1 MRCIRGRSQYSE
13 TSLRNIA
20 AKTSQWNAIAK
31 SHGETPRRDS
41 TMKHHGGAHR
51 EALQQNVTAKYIGEA
66 LRRKAASKANR
77 KMAPPRGWENSLPVR
92 RRVRSTKKERC
103 LSFFVWIFGYS
114 PLFASVSAV
123 RARKRRDY
131 YPEFAN
137 CQFIGNRGFSS
148 PDFVPSGEA
157 AVFSV
162 PDALLRS
169 PALFADEISYSARSE
184 LILVLCTILAK
195 APISRAAQ

>member
-1 MRCIRGRSQYSE
+1 MIFIVGREKPRKKAIRHKKRFRWRAKRRTENNAAARSGKFPSG
-13 TSLRNIA
+13 A
-20 AKTSQWNAIAK
+20 AAREINKK
-31 SHGETPRRDS
+31 RR
-41 TMKHHGGAHR
+41 
-51 EALQQNVTAKYIGEA
+51 
-66 LRRKAASKANR
+66 AAS
-77 KMAPPRGWENSLPVR
+77 P
-92 RRVRSTKKERC
+92 
-103 LSFFVWIFGYS
+103 FFRIFGYY

-131 YPEFAN
+131 SPEFAN
-137 CQFIGNRGFSS
+137 CQSIGNRGFSS
-148 PDFVPSGEA
+148 SDSAPSGAA

-169 PALFADEISYSARSE
+169 PALFADDISYSARSE

>member
-1 MRCIRGRSQYSE
+1 MFSVKNHEKKQSG
-13 TSLRNIA
+13 T
-20 AKTSQWNAIAK
+20 K
-31 SHGETPRRDS
+31 SGSD
-41 TMKHHGGAHR
+41 GA
-51 EALQQNVTAKYIGEA
+51 
-66 LRRKAASKANR
+66 RKADPKT
-77 KMAPPRGWENSLPVR
+77 APQRGWENSLPVR

>member
-1 MRCIRGRSQYSE
+1 MLDVKNHEKKQSGTKSGSDGARKGER
-13 TSLRNIA
+13 
-20 AKTSQWNAIAK
+20 KT
-31 SHGETPRRDS
+31 
-41 TMKHHGGAHR
+41 M
-51 EALQQNVTAKYIGEA
+51 
-66 LRRKAASKANR
+66 
-77 KMAPPRGWENSLPVR
+77 PPRGRENSLPAR
-92 RRVRSTKKERC
+92 RRVRSKKGE
-103 LSFFVWIFGYS
+103 LPLLFFRIFGYH

-131 YPEFAN
+131 SPEFAN
-137 CQFIGNRGFSS
+137 CQSIGNRGFSS
-148 PDFVPSGEA
+148 SDSAPSGAA

-195 APISRAAQ
+195 APISKAER

>member
-1 MRCIRGRSQYSE
+1 
-13 TSLRNIA
+13 
-20 AKTSQWNAIAK
+20 
-31 SHGETPRRDS
+31 
-41 TMKHHGGAHR
+41 MKHHGGAHR

-77 KMAPPRGWENSLPVR
+77 KMAPPCGREILPSGAAAREINKKR
-92 RRVRSTKKERC
+92 RAASP
-103 LSFFVWIFGYS
+103 FFRIFGYY

-131 YPEFAN
+131 SPEFAN
-137 CQFIGNRGFSS
+137 CQSIGNRGFSS
-148 PDFVPSGEA
+148 SDSAPSGAA

-195 APISRAAQ
+195 APISKAER

>member
-1 MRCIRGRSQYSE
+1 VKNHEKPRSGTKSGSDGARKGE
-13 TSLRNIA
+13 R
-20 AKTSQWNAIAK
+20 KT
-31 SHGETPRRDS
+31 
-41 TMKHHGGAHR
+41 
-51 EALQQNVTAKYIGEA
+51 
-66 LRRKAASKANR
+66 
-77 KMAPPRGWENSLPVR
+77 APPRGRENALPAR
-92 RRVRSTKKERC
+92 RRVRSTKKGE
-103 LSFFVWIFGYS
+103 LPLLFFRIFGYH

-131 YPEFAN
+131 SPEFAN
-137 CQFIGNRGFSS
+137 CQSIGNRGFSS
-148 PDFVPSGEA
+148 SDSAPSGAA

>member
-1 MRCIRGRSQYSE
+1 MKNHEKKQSGTKSGSDGARKGER
-13 TSLRNIA
+13 
-20 AKTSQWNAIAK
+20 KT
-31 SHGETPRRDS
+31 
-41 TMKHHGGAHR
+41 
-51 EALQQNVTAKYIGEA
+51 
-66 LRRKAASKANR
+66 
-77 KMAPPRGWENSLPVR
+77 APPRGWENSLPVR

-195 APISRAAQ
+195 APISKAER

>member
-1 MRCIRGRSQYSE
+1 MKNHEKKQSGTKSGSDGARKGER
-13 TSLRNIA
+13 
-20 AKTSQWNAIAK
+20 KT
-31 SHGETPRRDS
+31 
-41 TMKHHGGAHR
+41 M
-51 EALQQNVTAKYIGEA
+51 
-66 LRRKAASKANR
+66 
-77 KMAPPRGWENSLPVR
+77 PPRGRENSLPAR
-92 RRVRSTKKERC
+92 RRVRSTKKRRAA
-103 LSFFVWIFGYS
+103 SPFFRIFGYY

-131 YPEFAN
+131 SPEFAN
-137 CQFIGNRGFSS
+137 CQSIGNRGFSS
-148 PDFVPSGEA
+148 SDSAPSGAA

-195 APISRAAQ
+195 APISKAER

>member
-1 MRCIRGRSQYSE
+1 MFSVKNHEKTRSGTKSGSDGARKGE
-13 TSLRNIA
+13 R
-20 AKTSQWNAIAK
+20 KT
-31 SHGETPRRDS
+31 
-41 TMKHHGGAHR
+41 M
-51 EALQQNVTAKYIGEA
+51 
-66 LRRKAASKANR
+66 
-77 KMAPPRGWENSLPVR
+77 PPRGRENSLPAR
-92 RRVRSTKKERC
+92 RRVRSTKKGE
-103 LSFFVWIFGYS
+103 LPLLFFRIFGYY

-131 YPEFAN
+131 SPEFAN
-137 CQFIGNRGFSS
+137 CQSIGNRGFSS
-148 PDFVPSGEA
+148 SDSAPSGAA

-195 APISRAAQ
+195 APISKAER

>member
-1 MRCIRGRSQYSE
+1 MIFIVQREKSR
-13 TSLRNIA
+13 
-20 AKTSQWNAIAK
+20 KNAIRYKKRFRWRAK
-31 SHGETPRRDS
+31 RRTENNAAARS
-41 TMKHHGGAHR
+41 GKFPSGAAAR
-51 EALQQNVTAKYIGEA
+51 EINKK
-66 LRRKAASKANR
+66 RRAASPFFSNFR
-77 KMAPPRGWENSLPVR
+77 VSPVICFCF
-92 RRVRSTKKERC
+92 RSAGTETTG
-103 LSFFVWIFGYS
+103 SF
-114 PLFASVSAV
+114 SA
-123 RARKRRDY
+123 
-131 YPEFAN
+131 FAN

-195 APISRAAQ
+195 APISRAER

>member
-1 MRCIRGRSQYSE
+1 M
-13 TSLRNIA
+13 A
-20 AKTSQWNAIAK
+20 
-31 SHGETPRRDS
+31 
-41 TMKHHGGAHR
+41 R
-51 EALQQNVTAKYIGEA
+51 E
-66 LRRKAASKANR
+66 KANEKQCR
-77 KMAPPRGWENSLPVR
+77 RAVGELSLPAR
-92 RRVRSTKKERC
+92 RRVRSRKKESC

-131 YPEFAN
+131 SPEFAN

-148 PDFVPSGEA
+148 SDSAPSGAA

>member
-1 MRCIRGRSQYSE
+1 MKNHEKKQSGTKSGSDGARKGER
-13 TSLRNIA
+13 
-20 AKTSQWNAIAK
+20 KT
-31 SHGETPRRDS
+31 
-41 TMKHHGGAHR
+41 M
-51 EALQQNVTAKYIGEA
+51 
-66 LRRKAASKANR
+66 
-77 KMAPPRGWENSLPVR
+77 PPRGRENSLPAR
-92 RRVRSTKKERC
+92 RRVRSKKGE
-103 LSFFVWIFGYS
+103 LPLLFFRIFGYH

-131 YPEFAN
+131 SPEFAN
-137 CQFIGNRGFSS
+137 CQSIGNRGFSS
-148 PDFVPSGEA
+148 SDSAPSGAA

-195 APISRAAQ
+195 APISKAER

>member
-1 MRCIRGRSQYSE
+1 MHTAKHYSK
-13 TSLRNIA
+13 TSRRNISV
-20 AKTSQWNAIAK
+20 KRY
-31 SHGETPRRDS
+31 GEKPHRKPIEKWRRRAV
-41 TMKHHGGAHR
+41 GR
-51 EALQQNVTAKYIGEA
+51 F
-66 LRRKAASKANR
+66 
-77 KMAPPRGWENSLPVR
+77 SLPAR

>member
-1 MRCIRGRSQYSE
+1 MKNHEKKQSGTKCGSDGARKGER
-13 TSLRNIA
+13 
-20 AKTSQWNAIAK
+20 KT
-31 SHGETPRRDS
+31 
-41 TMKHHGGAHR
+41 M
-51 EALQQNVTAKYIGEA
+51 
-66 LRRKAASKANR
+66 
-77 KMAPPRGWENSLPVR
+77 PPRGRVIFPSGAAAREVNKKR
-92 RRVRSTKKERC
+92 RAASP
-103 LSFFVWIFGYS
+103 FFVWMFRCS

-131 YPEFAN
+131 SPEFAN
-137 CQFIGNRGFSS
+137 CQSIGNRGFSS
-148 PDFVPSGEA
+148 SDSAPSGAA

-195 APISRAAQ
+195 APISKAER

>member
-1 MRCIRGRSQYSE
+1 MFSVKNHEKTRSGTKSGSDGARKGE
-13 TSLRNIA
+13 R
-20 AKTSQWNAIAK
+20 KT
-31 SHGETPRRDS
+31 
-41 TMKHHGGAHR
+41 M
-51 EALQQNVTAKYIGEA
+51 
-66 LRRKAASKANR
+66 
-77 KMAPPRGWENSLPVR
+77 PPRGRGIFPSGAAAREISKKR
-92 RRVRSTKKERC
+92 RAASP
-103 LSFFVWIFGYS
+103 FFRIFGYY

-131 YPEFAN
+131 SPEFAN
-137 CQFIGNRGFSS
+137 CQSIGNRGFSS
-148 PDFVPSGEA
+148 SDSAPSGAA

-195 APISRAAQ
+195 APISKAER